1 MNAGRKRGE
10 KTPLVRDGNM
20 DGCHGLDVDDTPDH
34 VDVSWRL
41 HEVIPWGETSKYVP
55 KGVIVVVGRFRG
67 VPTWILASAIGRH
80 QPSIV

>member
-1 MNAGRKRGE
+1 MNAGRKRGGE
-10 KTPLVRDGNM
+10 NTVSERWKYGRM
-20 DGCHGLDVDDTPDH
+20 HGLDVDDTPDH